1 MLTNY
6 EKASKLYDHCSHYI
20 THNQQLKFLDCLKS
34 SGNYPALEILDPERP
49 IEHKST
55 TTVLSTT
62 PTELIR
68 DCISTSNLARI
79 LHDKTDLGD
88 KWTILKR
95 VLEITPGKWAE
106 ISGKYP
112 HLKSLFDTIE
122 SALQTWSASKGFK
135 GATVGRLYDK
145 FKEQDSES
153 VGGKLNKILGII
165 ITEYSELNQISI
177 KSIYSISDILM
188 SYPGVTRDTLVTG
201 SVPNTSGFRML
212 NITV

>member
-20 THNQQLKFLDCLKS
+20 THDQRLKFLDCLKL

-49 IEHKST
+49 LAHKST
-55 TTVLSTT
+55 MLMASMTN
-62 PTELIR
+62 PTKLIR
-68 DCISTSNLARI
+68 DCISTSDLTRI

-88 KWTILKR
+88 NWTILKR
-95 VLEITPGKWAE
+95 VLEINPGKWAE

-112 HLKSLFDTIE
+112 HLKCLLDTIE

-145 FKEQDSES
+145 FKEQDYEA
-153 VGGKLNKILGII
+153 VGGKLKN
-165 ITEYSELNQISI
+165 T
-177 KSIYSISDILM
+177 
-188 SYPGVTRDTLVTG
+188 PCLVM
-201 SVPNTSGFRML
+201 FDCFE
-212 NITV
+212 